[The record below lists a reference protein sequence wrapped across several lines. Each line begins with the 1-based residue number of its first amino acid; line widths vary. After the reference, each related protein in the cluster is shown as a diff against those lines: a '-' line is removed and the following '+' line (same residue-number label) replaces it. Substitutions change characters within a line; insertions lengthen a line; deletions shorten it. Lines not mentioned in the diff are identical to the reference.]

1 MSYHIET
8 DINSDGVNHPS
19 VSIYF
24 HGCDKPVKCKG
35 CHNYQLWEFDDI
47 VINEKKLYKQIKTQ
61 INKIKKFYP
70 KVAVCFLGGEPL
82 SPQYRSFVYYLSHM
96 FSNDSKVLTIL
107 YSWRTLEDINNNE
120 ELVKV
125 TGEVDYG
132 VLGAFDEN
140 YLVDDFPASSNQI
153 IYDFKHNKKITKE
166 EII

>member
-8 DINSDGVNHPS
+8 GINSDGVNHPS
-19 VSIYF
+19 VSVYF

-35 CHNYQLWEFDDI
+35 CHNSQLWEFDEIPID
-47 VINEKKLYKQIKTQ
+47 EKKLYKQIKTQ
-61 INKIKKFYP
+61 IKKIKDFYP

-96 FSNDSKVLTIL
+96 FSNDDNVITIL
-107 YSWRTLEDINNNE
+107 YSWRTLENINNDE

-125 TGEVDYG
+125 TSEVDYG
-132 VLGAFDEN
+132 ILGEFDEN
-140 YLVDDFPASSNQI
+140 CLVDDFPASSNQI
-153 IYDFKHNKKITKE
+153 IYDFTKDKQITKE